1 MSPNTQ
7 KPPRQWAAEVAALPT
22 LAQRRAHLA
31 RVPEHLRPLVQAHV
45 KITWDRKNN
54 NAAK

>member
-31 RVPEHLRPLVQAHV
+31 RVPEHLRALVQAHV

>member
-1 MSPNTQ
+1 MSPSTH
-7 KPPRQWAAEVAALPT
+7 KPPRQWALEVVALPT